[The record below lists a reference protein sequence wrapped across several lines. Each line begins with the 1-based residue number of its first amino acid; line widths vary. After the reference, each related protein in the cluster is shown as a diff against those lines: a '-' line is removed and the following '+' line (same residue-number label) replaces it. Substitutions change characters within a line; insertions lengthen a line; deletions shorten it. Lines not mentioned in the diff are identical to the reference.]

1 MKIFTI
7 DNNQDIKEMCKN
19 YGFKIKDFKPLQFV
33 CEYYETSS
41 SWGHKGRVLYNN
53 HDIGVT
59 HKIRYYNRTWE
70 CYTYQSLLKQLIRQA
85 MTYLTVDEI
94 DYNYVLKPKGQEL
107 RDLKRLTK
115 KEFLTKYKYYTSKEY
130 TETKKA
136 FVKTTEVK

>member
-1 MKIFTI
+1 
-7 DNNQDIKEMCKN
+7 
-19 YGFKIKDFKPLQFV
+19 
-33 CEYYETSS
+33 
-41 SWGHKGRVLYNN
+41 
-53 HDIGVT
+53 
-59 HKIRYYNRTWE
+59 
-70 CYTYQSLLKQLIRQA
+70 

-115 KEFLTKYKYYTSKEY
+115 KEFITKYKYYTSKEY